1 MPTIQ
6 IIEPSNN
13 LQIDEGRKLLF
24 EYGQRRNFD
33 AALGDYDIELK
44 ELPWKYARPDGCLLL
59 AYSDDQPAG
68 CVAYRK
74 ISEDTCEMKRLYVS
88 DPYLG
93 FGIGS
98 YLTKR
103 IIEESQ
109 KAGYKVMKLDTHPSM
124 IKARNLYEQI
134 GFKEIDAYNNNP
146 TPGIR
151 FFELKL

>member
-1 MPTIQ
+1 
-6 IIEPSNN
+6 
-13 LQIDEGRKLLF
+13 
-24 EYGQRRNFD
+24 
-33 AALGDYDIELK
+33 
-44 ELPWKYARPDGCLLL
+44 
-59 AYSDDQPAG
+59 
-68 CVAYRK
+68 
-74 ISEDTCEMKRLYVS
+74 MKRLYVS

-103 IIEESQ
+103 IIEESR
-109 KAGYKVMKLDTHPSM
+109 KAGYKVMKLYTHPSM
-124 IKARNLYEQI
+124 ITARNLYEQS